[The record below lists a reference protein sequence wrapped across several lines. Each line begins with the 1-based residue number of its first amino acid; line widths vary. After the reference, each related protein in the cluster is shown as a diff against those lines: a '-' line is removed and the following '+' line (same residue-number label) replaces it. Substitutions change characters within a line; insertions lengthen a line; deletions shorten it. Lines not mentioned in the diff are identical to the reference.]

1 MKNFIRIFF
10 FILNSAAVIYSQT
23 AAAAIMSKSDSLRNE
38 GEILKAIEE
47 CKNVFLSNPKDIRNL
62 YNYSRFLSINKQ
74 IDSCF
79 KYLNIAARIDTSFA
93 PLIEPNLLTA
103 RENEQW
109 NDFENRL
116 ISNLNIKFKNA
127 VKDID
132 YAKVLWKLRAFD
144 QAYFLETGI
153 AGRKLG
159 FKSSVVEALWS
170 LKNMIQI
177 KNQNELERLL
187 DEKGWPRKS
196 EVGNDA
202 AFAAW
207 LVIMHSNVRLQ
218 KKYLPVI
225 EKICE
230 ENELPWAR
238 YAAIYDRS
246 QFNDKKPQ
254 KFGTHITYNERTGS
268 MELYP
273 LENESMV
280 NVWRKEVGLQPL
292 EEYLKQNN
300 IPIKSK
306 MNNQ

>member
-10 FILNSAAVIYSQT
+10 FILNSAVVIYSQT
-23 AAAAIMSKSDSLRNE
+23 AAATIMSKSDSLRNE
-38 GEILKAIEE
+38 GEILKSIEE
-47 CKNVFLSNPKDIRNL
+47 CKNVFFRNPKDIRNL

-79 KYLNIAARIDTSFA
+79 KYLKIAAEIDTSIT
-93 PLIEPNLLTA
+93 PLIEPDLLTA
-103 RENEQW
+103 RESEQW

-127 VKDID
+127 VKDFD

-144 QAYFLETGI
+144 QAYFLETEI

-159 FKSSVVEALWS
+159 FKSSVVEALWK
-170 LKNMIQI
+170 LKFMIQE
-177 KNQNELERLL
+177 KSQKELVEWI
-187 DEKGWPRKS
+187 DKKGWPRIKN
-196 EVGNDA
+196 VGREA
-202 AFAAW
+202 AFTAW

-225 EKICE
+225 KKICE
-230 ENELPWAR
+230 GNELPWAR

-246 QFNDKKPQ
+246 LFNDNKPQ
-254 KFGTHITYNERTGS
+254 KYGTHITYNERTGS

-280 NVWRKEVGLQPL
+280 DVWRKEVGLQPL

-300 IPIKSK
+300 IPSKTK

>member
-23 AAAAIMSKSDSLRNE
+23 AAAANMSKSDSLRNE
-38 GEILKAIEE
+38 GEILQAIAE
-47 CKNVFLSNPKDIRNL
+47 CRKVYLQNPGNQPNI
-62 YNYSRFLSINKQ
+62 YNYARFLSINKQ

-79 KYLNIAARIDTSFA
+79 KYLNIAVDIDTSIS
-93 PLIEPNLLTA
+93 PLIEPDFLSA
-103 RENEQW
+103 RESEQW

-116 ISNLNIKFKNA
+116 ISNLNIKFRNA

-132 YAKVLWKLRAFD
+132 YAKLLWKLRAFD
-144 QAYFLETGI
+144 QAYFLETEI

-159 FKSSVVEALWS
+159 FKSSVVEALWK
-170 LKNMIQI
+170 LKFMTQEKSQI
-177 KNQNELERLL
+177 ELVEWI
-187 DEKGWPRKS
+187 DKKGWPRIIN
-196 EVGNDA
+196 VGREA
-202 AFAAW
+202 AFTAW
-207 LVIMHSNVRLQ
+207 LVIMHSNSKLQ

-225 EKICE
+225 KKICE

-238 YAAIYDRS
+238 YASIYDRS
-246 QFNDKKPQ
+246 KFNDNKPQ
-254 KFGTHITYNERTGS
+254 KYGTHISYNEKTGS
-268 MELYP
+268 MELYK

-300 IPIKSK
+300 IPYTPGTI
-306 MNNQ
+306 NR